1 MAFQIR
7 ITTGS
12 SVPIYR
18 QIRDRICEAVHA
30 GDLKEGDQ
38 IPSVRALA
46 ETLVVNPN
54 TVARTYGDLIRE
66 GILEG
71 RQGKGVYVARRR
83 PVYTRPERLRR
94 IGEPL
99 EALVNEALVL
109 GIEPGDLRALLD
121 ERLRKIEGRG
131 GKHE

>member
-1 MAFQIR
+1 VAFQIR

-18 QIRDRICEAVHA
+18 QIRDRICEAIHS

>member
-1 MAFQIR
+1 VAFQIR

-46 ETLVVNPN
+46 EILVVNPN
-54 TVARTYGDLIRE
+54 TVSRTYGDLIRE

-71 RQGKGVYVARRR
+71 RQGKGVFVARRR
-83 PVYTRPERLRR
+83 PIYTRAERLRR

-99 EALVNEALVL
+99 EALVNEALFL
-109 GIEPGDLRALLD
+109 GFDPGELRALLD
-121 ERLRKIEGRG
+121 ERLRKIEGPGR
-131 GKHE
+131 